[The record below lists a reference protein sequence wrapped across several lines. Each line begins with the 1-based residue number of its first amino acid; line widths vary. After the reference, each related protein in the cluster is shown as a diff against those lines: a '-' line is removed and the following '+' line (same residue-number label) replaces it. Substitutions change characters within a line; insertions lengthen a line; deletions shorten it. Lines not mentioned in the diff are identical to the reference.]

1 MKVPKTALLAG
12 VLPLLLG
19 ACQKKTE
26 SAAPPP
32 KDIGA
37 QAADVVSDTDALREA
52 NAAANPVVRA
62 AGDCDGVKAALP
74 EANRRLDA
82 VAGSV
87 RTATGRTSLEVIRK
101 RVNTIAETCP

>member
-1 MKVPKTALLAG
+1 MRVPKTALLAG
-12 VLPLLLG
+12 VLPLLFV

-26 SAAPPP
+26 GAAPAA

-37 QAADVVSDTDALREA
+37 QAADVVSDTNALREA

-62 AGDCDGVKAALP
+62 AGDCEAVKAALP

-82 VAGSV
+82 VEGSV
-87 RTATGRTSLEVIRK
+87 RTVTGRTTLEAIRK

>member
-1 MKVPKTALLAG
+1 VKVPKAALLAG
-12 VLPLLLG
+12 VLPLLLF
-19 ACQKKTE
+19 ACQKKPE
-26 SAAPPP
+26 GAAPAA
-32 KDIGA
+32 KDIGT
-37 QAADVVSDTDALREA
+37 QAADVISDTDALREA

-62 AGDCDGVKAALP
+62 AGDCDAVKAALP

-87 RTATGRTSLEVIRK
+87 RTATGRTTLEAVRK

>member
-19 ACQKKTE
+19 ACQKKPE
-26 SAAPPP
+26 GAAPAA

-62 AGDCDGVKAALP
+62 AGDCDAVKAALP

-82 VAGSV
+82 VAASV
-87 RTATGRTSLEVIRK
+87 RTVTGRTSLEAIRK
-101 RVNTIAETCP
+101 RVNTIAEICP

>member
-1 MKVPKTALLAG
+1 MKVPQGALLTA
-12 VLPLLLG
+12 VLPLLLV
-19 ACQKKTE
+19 ACQRKPE
-26 SAAPPP
+26 GAPAA

-37 QAADVVSDTDALREA
+37 QAADVVSDTAALREA

-62 AGDCDGVKAALP
+62 AGDCDAVKAALP
-74 EANRRLDA
+74 EANQRLDA

-87 RTATGRTSLEVIRK
+87 RTVSGRTTLEAIRK

>member
-1 MKVPKTALLAG
+1 MKVPRTALIAG
-12 VLPLLLG
+12 VLPVLLG
-19 ACQKKTE
+19 ACQKKPE
-26 SAAPPP
+26 GAAPPP

-37 QAADVVSDTDALREA
+37 QAADVVSDTAALREA

-62 AGDCDGVKAALP
+62 AGDCDAVKAALP
-74 EANRRLDA
+74 EANQRLDA

-87 RTATGRTSLEVIRK
+87 RTISGRTTLEAIRK